1 MGHLTAPGLFRF
13 YQTIEH
19 GFRRCTA
26 AAALAAVLL
35 WPAAL
40 EAAPL
45 VNINVTDGQVR
56 DVLTALA
63 GVGQVSI
70 IVDDGVDGQSDA
82 GKGSGGKDN
91 GAGRITLQLA
101 DVPFDQA
108 LDLVTRA
115 AGLAYQRQGDVI
127 VVAPPERLSQ
137 GFGAIQVF
145 KLQFAQ
151 AAELVKTLALTVPEA
166 HVKVDSATN
175 SLVVT
180 GTAQRLAQVQ
190 DLVGKLDRAYPQVML
205 EAQVTAVNKSAM
217 KDLGIA
223 WNWAGVPANVQ
234 HDVTTSNGDVTT
246 GAATQYGTAQTER
259 ELPGVIQFGR
269 TPEGY
274 PYEFNFQAKINALL
288 ARGDAKLLARPRITT
303 IDGQEARILIGE
315 RIPVQTETTDSTGHT
330 AISTEYV
337 DAGIK
342 LTFTPRV
349 NGDGQITARVH
360 TEVSDAALVPDIKA
374 YKINT
379 REAETDVRLK
389 DGETMVI
396 GGLIRNDETG
406 TVTKVP
412 FLSDLPLIG
421 SLFRSSTRSNNETE
435 VVIFLT
441 PYIVK

>member
-1 MGHLTAPGLFRF
+1 MWCGGR
-13 YQTIEH
+13 H
-19 GFRRCTA
+19 G
-26 AAALAAVLL
+26 AAALLV
-35 WPAAL
+35 AAL
-40 EAAPL
+40 LLCPALALAAPL
-45 VNINVTDGQVR
+45 VTMNVTDGQAR

-63 GVGQVSI
+63 GIAQVSI
-70 IVDDGVDGQSDA
+70 IVDDGGGAAGDS
-82 GKGSGGKDN
+82 GKGGRDS
-91 GAGRITLQLA
+91 AGRITMTLT

-108 LDLVTRA
+108 LDMVTRA
-115 AGLAYQRQGDVI
+115 AGLAYQRAGDVI
-127 VVAPPERLSQ
+127 IVAPPERLSQ
-137 GFGAIQVF
+137 GFGAVRVF
-145 KLQFAQ
+145 KLQFAS
-151 AAELVKTLALTVPEA
+151 AAELAKTAALAVPEA
-166 HVKVDSATN
+166 HLKADGATN
-175 SLVVT
+175 SLVAS
-180 GTAQRLAQVQ
+180 GTAQQLAAVQ
-190 DLVGKLDRAYPQVML
+190 DLVAKLDQAYPQVML

-217 KDLGIA
+217 KNLGIE

-234 HDVTTSNGDVTT
+234 HDVTTNTSDINT
-246 GAATQYGTAQTER
+246 GAGTQYGTAQTER

-303 IDGQEARILIGE
+303 IDGREAKILIGE
-315 RIPVQTETTDSTGHT
+315 RVPVQTETTDSTGHT
-330 AISTEYV
+330 STTTEYV

-349 NGDGQITARVH
+349 NGDGQITARVR

-396 GGLIRNDETG
+396 GGLIRSDETG

-412 FLSDLPLIG
+412 FLGDLPLLG
-421 SLFRSSTRSNNETE
+421 GLFRSSTKTNNETE

-441 PYIVK
+441 PHIVK